1 MQDREGS
8 GLVSDTVWCGVVCC
22 RVVAPESASAFADL
36 LTEVL
41 FATPM
46 RGSRTSEACRVLT
59 VRHYH
64 THLTPSDFLLSF
76 LSLLCETSLSSC
88 GLVSNVMSL
97 CVVCAVP

>member
-1 MQDREGS
+1 MK
-8 GLVSDTVWCGVVCC
+8 VVWSLTLCGVLCGVCC

-59 VRHYH
+59 VR
-64 THLTPSDFLLSF
+64 LPSI
-76 LSLLCETSLSSC
+76 TQSS
-88 GLVSNVMSL
+88 
-97 CVVCAVP
+97 